1 MAVVRVVKTSN
12 YTVMSNYHLRDMNLS
27 LRTKGL
33 LSQMLSLPP
42 EWDYSVMGLTK
53 INREGKDAIRA
64 ALYELENAGYL
75 IRTQAHDGQ
84 GYFGKNEYTIYETP
98 QSPLSENPPTD
109 NPPTVN
115 PSSDRPLTDNP
126 PQLSKDQTNTEQEN
140 KDGINY
146 RFNSFRETQDEEAER
161 LRRERNIYRSLI
173 LENIEYDILISGN
186 KFIQEDLDEIVEIML
201 DAVCANK
208 SMIRISGQDMPREVV
223 KSRLLKLTSEHIQFV
238 LDCMKNNTTKVRNIK
253 QYLLTTLYNAPITI
267 SNYYGALVNHDL
279 HGGGK

>member
-98 QSPLSENPPTD
+98 QS
-109 NPPTVN
+109 
-115 PSSDRPLTDNP
+115 PLTDNP